1 MNKSQSEELNPV
13 RNKQSQNSSSV
24 SLKKINRVKSV
35 HIIRE
40 KNWDNR
46 FIYNKIPEYDSYKD
60 KNVRINLSIKSY
72 SGRKNLCGGPDAK
85 NFLPNK
91 LTNGDNSLNNNQMSS
106 DPKNGRDLYKTYSTK
121 FRDMTFNDYDNNLKY
136 INMIN
141 LNNIN
146 KLWDEL
152 CVNKSYRNLFCV
164 IYKELN
170 DENKQEIYQKEI
182 NELISI
188 KNDIH
193 HIKTYIDIRQ
203 KTINELSELNDKLS
217 KEINKNVNNS
227 NQKEN
232 IIEEISKKI
241 ELLREHTINVCLA
254 MKKLRYEINGIKHL
268 DKYDMDLISD
278 KFDFDKNYL
287 IKMKGEIN
295 FLKDGYAKNYFNIEK
310 DQTPFLLDSSENCL
324 AKQNENNQLLH
335 IVPINKEIKN
345 DIIDCIYYIYQE
357 LIAYQNEKVSKNILK
372 RISPMK
378 RINNSIYILDKN
390 NKFQITN
397 GNGIEDN
404 YNFKSNNS
412 NLFLKKSFS
421 VINTVKA
428 RNSFLQKNIF
438 NLKDNYIYSK
448 KKFVNINK
456 NGSNN
461 LLLNQIKSERE
472 TFDNKNNKNSSI
484 GFKFRNPLI
493 ISNNILRKS
502 EINKKENISNND
514 FIKNENKLNFLSQ
527 DTSKKNEDNSKLS
540 ISKSNT
546 KSIVD
551 KSEEVK
557 K

>member
-1 MNKSQSEELNPV
+1 MEEFGD
-13 RNKQSQNSSSV
+13 RN
-24 SLKKINRVKSV
+24 I
-35 HIIRE
+35 
-40 KNWDNR
+40 
-46 FIYNKIPEYDSYKD
+46 
-60 KNVRINLSIKSY
+60 
-72 SGRKNLCGGPDAK
+72 
-85 NFLPNK
+85 
-91 LTNGDNSLNNNQMSS
+91 
-106 DPKNGRDLYKTYSTK
+106 YKT
-121 FRDMTFNDYDNNLKY
+121 
-136 INMIN
+136 
-141 LNNIN
+141 
-146 KLWDEL
+146 
-152 CVNKSYRNLFCV
+152 VV
-164 IYKELN
+164 
-170 DENKQEIYQKEI
+170 
-182 NELISI
+182 
-188 KNDIH
+188 
-193 HIKTYIDIRQ
+193 
-203 KTINELSELNDKLS
+203 
-217 KEINKNVNNS
+217 
-227 NQKEN
+227 
-232 IIEEISKKI
+232 
-241 ELLREHTINVCLA
+241 
-254 MKKLRYEINGIKHL
+254 KHL

-527 DTSKKNEDNSKLS
+527 DTSKKNEGGGLMSMF
-540 ISKSNT
+540 KSYFKVYLYFFILFRNLI
-546 KSIVD
+546 KQMRNYLLIF
-551 KSEEVK
+551 
-557 K
+557 

>member
-1 MNKSQSEELNPV
+1 
-13 RNKQSQNSSSV
+13 
-24 SLKKINRVKSV
+24 
-35 HIIRE
+35 
-40 KNWDNR
+40 
-46 FIYNKIPEYDSYKD
+46 
-60 KNVRINLSIKSY
+60 
-72 SGRKNLCGGPDAK
+72 
-85 NFLPNK
+85 
-91 LTNGDNSLNNNQMSS
+91 
-106 DPKNGRDLYKTYSTK
+106 
-121 FRDMTFNDYDNNLKY
+121 
-136 INMIN
+136 
-141 LNNIN
+141 
-146 KLWDEL
+146 
-152 CVNKSYRNLFCV
+152 
-164 IYKELN
+164 
-170 DENKQEIYQKEI
+170 
-182 NELISI
+182 
-188 KNDIH
+188 
-193 HIKTYIDIRQ
+193 
-203 KTINELSELNDKLS
+203 
-217 KEINKNVNNS
+217 
-227 NQKEN
+227 
-232 IIEEISKKI
+232 
-241 ELLREHTINVCLA
+241 
-254 MKKLRYEINGIKHL
+254 
-268 DKYDMDLISD
+268 
-278 KFDFDKNYL
+278 
-287 IKMKGEIN
+287 MKGEIN

-324 AKQNENNQLLH
+324 TKQKENNQFLH

-378 RINNSIYILDKN
+378 RIHKNIYILDKN

-404 YNFKSNNS
+404 YNFKNNNNNN

-428 RNSFLQKNIF
+428 RDSFLQKNIF

-448 KKFVNINK
+448 KKFVNITNK

-461 LLLNQIKSERE
+461 LLLNQIKSERG
-472 TFDNKNNKNSSI
+472 TFDNKNNKNSSM

-502 EINKKENISNND
+502 EINKKENIFNND
-514 FIKNENKLNFLSQ
+514 FNKNENKLNFLSQ

-551 KSEEVK
+551 KSEEIK